1 MNLEQIKQHL
11 FSTKVSAIMKSE
23 FEFLY
28 RDTID
33 FILNKYLDFSRH
45 IPDEEIL
52 KYLLPI
58 ASLPDFQ
65 IKFIT
70 ETEKNL
76 NIHLDEILKNI
87 PPKPNNPKIL
97 RAPANEENELLSLIL
112 LKYSRL
118 NSEQIKDKISLFTIE
133 QKEILFDK
141 YFQADPELKLLNF
154 LPYTIELC
162 VDIQTLQ
169 QLKKHLGNALIIQ
182 PFSIHHHYHIPKEI
196 LNSGDHGEYIQ
207 VMKRA
212 LYAYEKMLPQLST
225 QAFYIIP
232 LAFLQKV
239 IFTISIN
246 QLAKLNFPIIDDI
259 LMEIKK
265 INPTIY
271 QAHKNKIKICDTKN

>member
-1 MNLEQIKQHL
+1 MDLEQIKQNL
-11 FSTKVSAIMKSE
+11 FAPKVDAIMKSE

-33 FILNKYLDFSRH
+33 FILNKYQEFSQH
-45 IPDEEIL
+45 INDNTVL
-52 KYLLPI
+52 KHLLPI
-58 ASLPDFQ
+58 AALPDFQ
-65 IKFIT
+65 IKHQN

-76 NIHLDEILKNI
+76 NTHLEELLKNI
-87 PPKPNNPKIL
+87 APKTNNAKIL

-118 NSEQIKDKISLFTIE
+118 NSDQIKEKISLFTIE
-133 QKEILFDK
+133 QREILFEK
-141 YFQADPELKLLNF
+141 YFQADLELKLLNF
-154 LPYTIELC
+154 IPYTIELTT
-162 VDIQTLQ
+162 DIQTLQ
-169 QLKKHLGNALIIQ
+169 YLKKHLGNDLLIQ
-182 PFSIHHHYHIPKEI
+182 PFSIHHHYYIPKEI

-246 QLAKLNFPIIDDI
+246 KLITLDCPVIVEI
-259 LMEIKK
+259 LNEIKK

-271 QAHKNKIKICDTKN
+271 SAYKNKIKI